1 MLGNNIY
8 FIMNVLEGN
17 ITTKEAGLNMNCN
30 HSRDNK
36 PDEYKLCVSGVPI
49 FNHLS
54 VEEMQ
59 KVVQFA
65 RPKHYQKG
73 EMIFQPGDLTEQLL
87 IIHTGRVKI
96 YRVSELGKEQLLRI
110 LEPGDFI
117 GELSLFTSETSAN
130 YAEAMS
136 NTEICAIHRKD
147 LQEMLIIHPEV
158 SLKILEEIG
167 KRLKEAEMTIERL
180 SLQDAEKRVASY
192 LIEQISS
199 APITEDEMAPVTIV
213 LPMSKKDLSSYI
225 GTTQETLSRRLTTFQ
240 ERGLISQSGQRNI
253 VILNIDELKKI
264 AL

>member
-1 MLGNNIY
+1 MLGNKIY

-17 ITTKEAGLNMNCN
+17 ITSKEAGPNMNCN
-30 HSRDNK
+30 HNCDNK

-65 RPKHYQKG
+65 RPKHYLKG

-136 NTEICAIHRKD
+136 NTEICAIHRQD
-147 LQEMLIIHPEV
+147 LQKMLVTHPEI

-180 SLQDAEKRVASY
+180 SLQDAETRVASY
-192 LIEQISS
+192 LIEQFTATNSES
-199 APITEDEMAPVTIV
+199 GMGPITIV

-240 ERGLISQSGQRNI
+240 ERGWIKQSGQRNI

>member
-1 MLGNNIY
+1 
-8 FIMNVLEGN
+8 
-17 ITTKEAGLNMNCN
+17 MNCN
-30 HSRDNK
+30 HNCDNK
-36 PDEYKLCVSGVPI
+36 PDDYKLCVSGVPI

-65 RPKHYQKG
+65 HSKHYLKG

-117 GELSLFTSETSAN
+117 GELSLFTSDTSAN

-147 LQEMLIIHPEV
+147 LQEMLVTHPEI

-180 SLQDAEKRVASY
+180 SLQDAETRVASY
-192 LIEQISS
+192 LIEQKISS
-199 APITEDEMAPVTIV
+199 ATNSEDENGSHYDCSANEQKRSLLLYWNDP
-213 LPMSKKDLSSYI
+213 
-225 GTTQETLSRRLTTFQ
+225 
-240 ERGLISQSGQRNI
+240 RN
-253 VILNIDELKKI
+253 
-264 AL
+264 A